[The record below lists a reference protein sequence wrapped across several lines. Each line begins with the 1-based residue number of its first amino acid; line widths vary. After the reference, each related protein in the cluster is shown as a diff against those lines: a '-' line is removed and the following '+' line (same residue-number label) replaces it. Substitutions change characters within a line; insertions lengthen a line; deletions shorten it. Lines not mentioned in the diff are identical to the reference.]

1 MENRRGKTYI
11 TRSNCSLCTRTA
23 ATKQK
28 RASKAAIYY
37 IQLCFNNKGNL
48 LCTSAEPQ
56 QRRNGRSRPSS
67 LQMDAECLRVTV
79 NYSLNTAFSKARA
92 PSGVILTTPPSC
104 LRRWVGSLLWDYKVD
119 SQSSKKNTSFTLH
132 TPKSVLEQ
140 ITDDLVFVATPP
152 LVHVTRR
159 VPTNGIS
166 QKAKTHDDFLQFF
179 DCLKKLWLS
188 NKRCKMIKAGE
199 WKRQEKN
206 CERVS

>member
-92 PSGVILTTPPSC
+92 PSGVILTTPPPPPAYVGGWVHSFGIIRST
-104 LRRWVGSLLWDYKVD
+104 LRAAKRTLLLL
-119 SQSSKKNTSFTLH
+119 S
-132 TPKSVLEQ
+132 
-140 ITDDLVFVATPP
+140 TPP
-152 LVHVTRR
+152 NLYL
-159 VPTNGIS
+159 NKS
-166 QKAKTHDDFLQFF
+166 QMIW
-179 DCLKKLWLS
+179 CL
-188 NKRCKMIKAGE
+188 
-199 WKRQEKN
+199 
-206 CERVS
+206 